1 LLRDDPPSQ
10 DGARVTGKLDAI
22 AGVRPLKSQ
31 SLDSEVADRIREM
44 ILDGQLAPG
53 VHLVEAELAKAL
65 GVSQGTVRSGIRALV
80 ADGLVEYRQN
90 RGVFVASFTASDAWE
105 VYTLRNALE
114 ATAAEI
120 AAHRIDDDGC
130 RRLQQILA
138 RMNPTEKRLSSSALG
153 RLDLELHQTIVDLS
167 EHKRLSAAYRVLAYQ
182 THLFMT
188 LTGAFPHEQSEVF
201 AQHKKLVDA
210 ICGGHAKRAAEL
222 AGSHNSYDGERLVAS
237 LTERMS

>member
-1 LLRDDPPSQ
+1 MNRHLQ
-10 DGARVTGKLDAI
+10 DGARVTGRLDGI
-22 AGVRPLKSQ
+22 SGVRPLKSQ
-31 SLDSEVADRIREM
+31 SLDSGVADRIREM

-53 VHLVEAELAKAL
+53 MHLVEAELAKAL

-90 RGVFVASFTASDAWE
+90 RGVFVASFTAADAWE

-120 AAHRIDDDGC
+120 AADRIDDAG
-130 RRLQQILA
+130 RGRLQQILA
-138 RMNPTEKRLSSSALG
+138 SMNPAEKRLSSSALG
-153 RLDLELHQTIVDLS
+153 KLDLELHQTIVDLS
-167 EHKRLSAAYRVLAYQ
+167 GHARLAAAYRVLAYQ

-188 LTGAFPHEQSEVF
+188 LTGAFPHEQGEIF

-210 ICGGHAKRAAEL
+210 ICAGQARRAAEL
-222 AGSHNSYDGERLVAS
+222 AGRHNTHDGERLVSS
-237 LTERMS
+237 LTERTS